1 MVSVW
6 RLSKSTPYYFIADL
20 NRNVPFQENALLELR
35 FPNKGPNSYKK
46 YH

>member
-1 MVSVW
+1 MVSVCILDQ
-6 RLSKSTPYYFIADL
+6 RHSYFVADL

-46 YH
+46 HH

>member
-1 MVSVW
+1 MLSVW
-6 RLSKSTPYYFIADL
+6 SLDQKHAYFVADL